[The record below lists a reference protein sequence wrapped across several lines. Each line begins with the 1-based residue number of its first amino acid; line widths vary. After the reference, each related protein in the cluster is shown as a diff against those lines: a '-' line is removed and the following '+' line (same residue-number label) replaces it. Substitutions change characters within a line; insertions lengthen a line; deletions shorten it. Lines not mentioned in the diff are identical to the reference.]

1 MNATARLLLAF
12 ALLLSGGILSA
23 SGAHAAD
30 PALPR
35 STSDPGRFERER
47 GRVDAALAALR
58 PQRPGMPDMYVVGF
72 GGDSSEDVFRNETD
86 YLEKLMVGRF
96 GAAGRVISLINHAD
110 SLETKP
116 RPLATLEN
124 LRRTL
129 AGVGRAM
136 DPEQDLLLLFMT
148 MHGTPQHQLFV
159 RMDPA
164 YMDLIDPEELRKALD
179 DAGIRNRVLVISA
192 CYSGGFV
199 PALRDERTL
208 VLTASHRSR
217 PSFGCG
223 ADSDAT
229 YFGRAWMIE
238 GLNETTDFI
247 AAFESA
253 KGRIESRERSEGFR
267 PSRPQIN
274 TGDAILP
281 LLTRWR
287 DQLNPGPPIAF
298 DYPRPTRRDAAPA
311 TMDKIRKLDST
322 RK

>member
-1 MNATARLLLAF
+1 
-12 ALLLSGGILSA
+12 
-23 SGAHAAD
+23 
-30 PALPR
+30 
-35 STSDPGRFERER
+35 
-47 GRVDAALAALR
+47 
-58 PQRPGMPDMYVVGF
+58 
-72 GGDSSEDVFRNETD
+72 
-86 YLEKLMVGRF
+86 MVGRF